1 MTSFAPLG
9 PAELRAFVH
18 GVGTLERLADADI
31 AELAAGLVMAFRL
44 YDELGFSSFN
54 LAMYGAPTPG
64 YQLNLRLV
72 ARSSLTPYYR
82 SDATHLERLHWEA
95 AVDISPEALA
105 RQCAGRFANL

>member
-1 MTSFAPLG
+1 VVGTGWAPAWVGTGRVSWMTSFAPLG

-54 LAMYGAPTPG
+54 LAMYAPRRPG
-64 YQLNLRLV
+64 T
-72 ARSSLTPYYR
+72 S
-82 SDATHLERLHWEA
+82 
-95 AVDISPEALA
+95 
-105 RQCAGRFANL
+105 